1 MKEELPEG
9 SPDGASLPPEE
20 LLVLRYLFGLREN
33 PFPAEDQLGLTLDDT
48 LLKDVVL
55 VSIQAA
61 GHPDDGEEQH
71 NATHVGVAM
80 FNLRR
85 FQSPL
90 HRNKDSAVGL
100 NLINSMQL
108 QLKPEPIWRYLRK
121 AYIFGKSKR
130 SRHTKFA
137 KTIKSFLKNRR
148 IVLVTYGDSPKSEN
162 LAAEISLS
170 PAYHLRLS
178 NAMQFPLPSGGENH
192 FTWRQELLNH
202 LGLPWKAVPVA
213 GNSARFAIHA
223 LFMIVVGDWNARM
236 KKRTTC
242 PEIHTRKTISFLR
255 QMAKEWERPPSN
267 GALRY
272 LGSLFEE
279 KEEEEEV
286 DSDEPPIGHSDSST
300 NSSLDGLSDSVSHT
314 SLSV

>member
-1 MKEELPEG
+1 MNEELPEG
-9 SPDGASLPPEE
+9 SPDGASQPPEE
-20 LLVLRYLFGLREN
+20 LLVLRYLFGLGEN
-33 PFPAEDQLGLTLDDT
+33 PFPAEDQLGPTLADT

-71 NATHVGVAM
+71 NATHVGVSM

-85 FQSPL
+85 LQL
-90 HRNKDSAVGL
+90 LLRRNKDSAAGL
-100 NLINSMQL
+100 NLINSMQF

-130 SRHTKFA
+130 SRHTRFA
-137 KTIKSFLKNRR
+137 KTIKSLLKNRR

-178 NAMQFPLPSGGENH
+178 NAMRFPLPNEGQNH
-192 FTWRQELLNH
+192 FIWRQELLTH

-213 GNSARFAIHA
+213 GNSARLAIHA
-223 LFMIVVGDWNARM
+223 LFMIAVNDWNVRM

-255 QMAKEWERPPSN
+255 QMAKEWRRPPSN

-272 LGSLFEE
+272 LGSLFE
-279 KEEEEEV
+279 EEEEEV

-300 NSSLDGLSDSVSHT
+300 NSSLDGISESVSHM